1 MFTLILSYTY
11 ARSNFMDVCW
21 VCSGGGGTFLYCQ
34 HKGGRRRWISEFKAI
49 LSKKCLKKEKVHGF
63 SVNQDTSMDHEER
76 EKQSSK

>member
-1 MFTLILSYTY
+1 MPGQISWMCAGY
-11 ARSNFMDVCW
+11 V
-21 VCSGGGGTFLYCQ
+21 VSGGGGTFLYCQ
-34 HKGGRRRWISEFKAI
+34 HKGGRMRWISEFKAI